1 MMSFRGALS
10 MFKMLELCEAA
21 SRGASSASP
30 DLLRFD
36 HVPDGK
42 RFLVLGCN
50 LCSKDN
56 IPHRDTVM

>member
-1 MMSFRGALS
+1 